1 MPVKI
6 VNYLVPTTAT
16 RKFEYWC
23 GNMEPFAQLAKPYGL
38 VIEVNLPVNISI
50 GLFRLIYTLG
60 DRIGVLYYN
69 FNDTKFILILNY
81 HEINNDFFC
90 KNISPHL
97 YLIIELQLSVFEH
110 NQCIGGGGGLQFFF
124 TTLKRVLRFSFV
136 MMRGMN
142 NLFLLFQ

>member
-81 HEINNDFFC
+81 HEINNDFFVRTFPP
-90 KNISPHL
+90 I
-97 YLIIELQLSVFEH
+97 
-110 NQCIGGGGGLQFFF
+110 F
-124 TTLKRVLRFSFV
+124 T
-136 MMRGMN
+136 
-142 NLFLLFQ
+142 